1 MSHRVFRVGDVV
13 HAAPHGRSAFVARLL
28 THLEAVG
35 FGGAPRWLGRSSDG
49 HDLLSFIEGT
59 VLDDP
64 PYNLGD
70 DQLAAAAE
78 LVRDF
83 HDAVAGTALCEGAET
98 VCHGDLGPHN
108 TVFRAE
114 RPIAFI
120 DWDADVRPGR
130 RAVDFADAVWS
141 FTDLTCGDVAVAEQ
155 ARRVAV
161 MCAAYPGMSPTVVVE
176 ELTAQ
181 FDRARSRHLL
191 AQRPGPLAVFDRLL
205 AWMDRHGT
213 LVASG
218 QGASTR
224 KGDATLIEER
234 A

>member
-1 MSHRVFRVGDVV
+1 MSPRVFRIGDVV
-13 HAAPHGRSAFVARLL
+13 HAAPHGRSTFVAQLL
-28 THLEAVG
+28 THLESVG
-35 FGGAPRWLGRSSDG
+35 FGGAPRWLGRSADG
-49 HDLLSFIEGT
+49 HDLLTFIEGT

-64 PYNLGD
+64 PYNLND
-70 DQLAAAAE
+70 DQLTAAAE
-78 LVRDF
+78 LVRAF

-108 TVFRAE
+108 TVFRAG
-114 RPIAFI
+114 RPIALI
-120 DWDADVRPGR
+120 DWDADARPGR

-141 FTDLTCGDVAVAEQ
+141 FTDLTSSEVAVAEQ

-161 MCAAYPGMSPTVVVE
+161 MCATYPGMTPAVVVQ

-191 AQRPGPLAVFDRLL
+191 AQRSGPSAVFDRLL
-205 AWMDRHGT
+205 AWMDRYGA

-218 QGASTR
+218 Q
-224 KGDATLIEER
+224 ER
-234 A
+234 LHEDGRRPD